1 VAIVE
6 QASAAPEQPAAPV
19 PVKRAFRSYGLE
31 ATRRFL
37 KTAIVID
44 DEIIAENDTATTAG
58 EFAADADQ
66 DDQESPPFAAAASD
80 EVPAV
85 SGALTDGGSIA
96 AEAVEPPVGGDQDA
110 EVEIKPLADAFL
122 DRQIVCGVLKPED
135 ADNDKKVVER
145 AVRAAAVA
153 DIVIIDWFLR
163 KNSDSLARAILETIL
178 KQDAAQ
184 NGRLRTVVVYT
195 SATPLVERR
204 DKLVEHLTKAGFKV
218 ESPPSDDTL
227 LTVDSCRIRFVQ
239 KRSLNVGTKV
249 EELPDV
255 AIAEFAQHSSGLLAN
270 FALLG
275 VAALRDA
282 THHVL
287 ANLTSKMDAAFVGHR
302 MLLGDFAGAQGFA
315 MSLFML
321 QMKGVLSLPTSL
333 GNSLADGEVS
343 AWLDNRFG
351 YAEAD
356 AQLASIGTDKEKLLQ
371 SVLAGAPKSDIAHKA
386 LFLPETK
393 ALPGD
398 AAKVEKAAGL
408 EFSRFA
414 TFVREQDGFN
424 PIPKD
429 WMPTLTLGTVVKL
442 MDKRA
447 RYFMCVQPLCDTV
460 RIDEQRY
467 FPFIELTATKVTN
480 SSDNLA
486 LRDSGK
492 PVLVSVSSKA
502 GARHY
507 AKFDPRGASAIVADS
522 VDGKF
527 VFSSTL
533 DHRYWW
539 LGDIEPMKAQRI
551 AVDLSSTL
559 ARVGID
565 EYEWLRRGGT
575 AKA

>member
-6 QASAAPEQPAAPV
+6 QAPAAV
-19 PVKRAFRSYGLE
+19 PIKRAFKSYGLE

-44 DEIIAENDTATTAG
+44 DEIIAENDTAITAT
-58 EFAADADQ
+58 EFAVHPDRADRDA
-66 DDQESPPFAAAASD
+66 PPFAAVTPDEAPAAL
-80 EVPAV
+80 EV
-85 SGALTDGGSIA
+85 SIQDGPIDAG
-96 AEAVEPPVGGDQDA
+96 AVEPPAGGGEDA
-110 EVEIKPLADAFL
+110 EVQIKPLADAFL
-122 DRQIVCGVLKPED
+122 DRQIVCGVLKPEL
-135 ADNDKKVVER
+135 ADSDKKVVER

-178 KQDAAQ
+178 KEDAAK

-195 SATPLVERR
+195 TATPLVERR
-204 DKLVEHLTKAGFKV
+204 DKLVEHLKKAGFEV
-218 ESPPSDDTL
+218 ASPPTDDTL

-249 EELPDV
+249 EDLPDV
-255 AIAEFAQHSSGLLAN
+255 AIAEFARHSSGLLAN

-302 MLLGDFAGAQGFA
+302 MLRRDFAGAQGFA

-321 QMKGVLSLPTSL
+321 QMKSVLSLPASL
-333 GNSLADGEVS
+333 GNSLADDEVA
-343 AWLDNRFG
+343 AWLDDRFG

-356 AQLASIGTDKEKLLQ
+356 AQLAAIGTNKEKLRQ
-371 SVLAGAPKSDIAHKA
+371 SVLVGAPQSSVAHKA
-386 LFLPETK
+386 LFLPETTST
-393 ALPGD
+393 PGD
-398 AAKVEKAAGL
+398 AAKVEKTASL

-424 PIPKD
+424 AIPKD

-442 MDKRA
+442 VDKQA
-447 RYFMCVQPLCDTV
+447 RYFMCVQPVCDTV
-460 RIDEQRY
+460 RIDEERY
-467 FPFIELTATKVTN
+467 FPFIELTTTKVTN

-486 LRDSGK
+486 LRDGGK
-492 PVLVSVSSKA
+492 PILVSVSSRA

-507 AKFDPRGASAIVADS
+507 AKFDPRGAFAIVAEPI
-522 VDGKF
+522 DGRF

-533 DHRYWW
+533 EHRYWW

-559 ARVGID
+559 ARVGLE

-575 AKA
+575 AKS